1 MKACASVV
9 ATSSWKL
16 AIDLATEELR
26 GLDAPAT
33 SPDLLI
39 VFINDAWQE
48 HYEEMLY
55 ELRQRIGAT
64 TVVGSSAS
72 GVLAGRHEYEDVP
85 GISCLAL
92 WLPDVTVTPIRLHQE
107 SLPILDDP
115 VTWHAT
121 TGVDAE
127 RVRGIFLL
135 ADPFRMDSNELLSG
149 LRGCYPGV
157 PLVGG
162 MTSASTHRRQT
173 WVFLDGQVYDE
184 GGVALLFE
192 GPLRLVPL
200 VAQGAEPVGE
210 AWTVT
215 KVDRNIILE
224 ISNRPAL
231 DVLLDTADMVGGDR
245 SRESFPFG
253 DWLIGFAVNEYQDS
267 FTRGDFIVRGILGAD
282 QERRG
287 VIVGGIARVGQT
299 VQFQLRDPSLAAVDL
314 RQTLLDARAFLRD
327 TSPVAAVLFTC
338 NGRGEDMFGRPHH
351 DTETV
356 AALLPGVPL
365 AGMFCNGEVGPA
377 GPKGVPMLNG
387 FTATVALLVPDGVDA
402 GAP

>member
-1 MKACASVV
+1 IRIPPVAIRRYPVTIRHRHQPAWSNACISAYRPTAGGLDLRLYQLEIVMQQEHTSDSTRPSAHLSVSSMKACASVV

-127 RVRGIFLL
+127 RVRGIFL
-135 ADPFRMDSNELLSG
+135 
-149 LRGCYPGV
+149 
-157 PLVGG
+157 
-162 MTSASTHRRQT
+162 
-173 WVFLDGQVYDE
+173 
-184 GGVALLFE
+184 
-192 GPLRLVPL
+192 
-200 VAQGAEPVGE
+200 
-210 AWTVT
+210 
-215 KVDRNIILE
+215 
-224 ISNRPAL
+224 
-231 DVLLDTADMVGGDR
+231 
-245 SRESFPFG
+245 
-253 DWLIGFAVNEYQDS
+253 
-267 FTRGDFIVRGILGAD
+267 
-282 QERRG
+282 
-287 VIVGGIARVGQT
+287 
-299 VQFQLRDPSLAAVDL
+299 
-314 RQTLLDARAFLRD
+314 
-327 TSPVAAVLFTC
+327 
-338 NGRGEDMFGRPHH
+338 
-351 DTETV
+351 
-356 AALLPGVPL
+356 
-365 AGMFCNGEVGPA
+365 
-377 GPKGVPMLNG
+377 
-387 FTATVALLVPDGVDA
+387 
-402 GAP
+402 

>member
-1 MKACASVV
+1 MPADITIAAMIVSV
-9 ATSSWKL
+9 L
-16 AIDLATEELR
+16 
-26 GLDAPAT
+26 
-33 SPDLLI
+33 
-39 VFINDAWQE
+39 
-48 HYEEMLY
+48 
-55 ELRQRIGAT
+55 
-64 TVVGSSAS
+64 
-72 GVLAGRHEYEDVP
+72 
-85 GISCLAL
+85 
-92 WLPDVTVTPIRLHQE
+92 
-107 SLPILDDP
+107 SL
-115 VTWHAT
+115 T
-121 TGVDAE
+121 
-127 RVRGIFLL
+127 
-135 ADPFRMDSNELLSG
+135 
-149 LRGCYPGV
+149 
-157 PLVGG
+157 LVGG
-162 MTSASTHRRQT
+162 VLFLRAPGEKRPFLGMLVLLMLPMNALAFHLIRMPLDAWLASALGRQNE
-173 WVFLDGQVYDE
+173 VYH
-184 GGVALLFE
+184 ALSLLYAPITE
-192 GPLRLVPL
+192 EPAKLWPLLIPYCYLRLKSLPVHRSAL
-200 VAQGAEPVGE
+200 AIGLGFGVGE

-231 DVLLDTADMVGGDR
+231 DELLDTADMVGGDR

-314 RQTLLDARAFLRD
+314 RQTLLDARASLRD